1 MESLGDVP
9 ASASQSRS
17 VNGSSAAGLKPASDC
32 VSERDRL
39 DHIRAQP
46 SADMAQ
52 QFWRDLQCER
62 LRPQVRRLLESLNVS
77 ADPAGAC
84 RREAEELNRIRTNP
98 NRREAEGFARDLT
111 CDALKPQ
118 AARLLESLA
127 E

>member
-84 RREAEELNRIRTNP
+84 RRGAGELNRIRTNP